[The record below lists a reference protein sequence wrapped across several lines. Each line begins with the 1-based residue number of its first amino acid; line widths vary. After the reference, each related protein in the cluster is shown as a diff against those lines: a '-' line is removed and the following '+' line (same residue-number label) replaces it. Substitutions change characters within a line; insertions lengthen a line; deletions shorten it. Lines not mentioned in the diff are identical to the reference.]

1 MKNTKLVI
9 FDMDGLLIDSER
21 GMWLVSEEYAYNK
34 LGFKIDY
41 DFALTLMGAS
51 LDITKK
57 RIQEK
62 YGKGLDVEEF
72 YRIIHK
78 NNLKIIQN
86 NEIRLMKGA
95 RELLTHLKSK
105 NIKMRIA
112 TSTYK
117 ELAEVILKNL
127 GIYDFFEEIVT
138 GDRVKH
144 GKPSPDIYLLALGN
158 DKKEETIIFE
168 DAHNGARAA
177 IAAGIDLI
185 LVPDLAP
192 LTDEDKREAY
202 KVIKDLSE
210 AIDII

>member
-34 LGFKIDY
+34 LGFKFDY

>member
-34 LGFKIDY
+34 LGFKFDY

-168 DAHNGARAA
+168 DAHNGASAA